1 MSRKVPPDMRYGFCI
16 ALLVGLGA
24 GAFASD
30 RQESLESVRLSYSLE
45 SVDDLIAEITT
56 DQGAGDPAALTEAY
70 LIKAEI
76 LRFEWETLPEDSE
89 DREHV
94 ADELDAAAWAG
105 IERCKLLTESSE
117 TFRLRADL
125 LGTLIRSRYRA
136 KKHRAEMEADAE
148 RALELDSKNARAY
161 VSKSKPLLFADERHG
176 GDIETAI
183 KLLDT
188 AIELDDSLESA
199 KLLRAFGLEQLD
211 DRDAALA
218 AYREILQRNPQCR
231 PAKHAISELEH

>member
-1 MSRKVPPDMRYGFCI
+1 MRYGLYS
-16 ALLVGLGA
+16 ALFLGFA
-24 GAFASD
+24 TCAFASD
-30 RQESLESVRLSYSLE
+30 WQERIATVRRSYSVE
-45 SVDDLIAEITT
+45 SVDDLIAGMTT
-56 DQGAGDPAALTEAY
+56 ADAPAALAEAY

-76 LRFEWETLPEDSE
+76 LRFEWEILPEDAD

-105 IERCKLLTESSE
+105 IERCKLLSESSE

-148 RALELDSKNARAY
+148 RAIELDSENARAY
-161 VSKSKPLLFADERHG
+161 VSKAKPFLFASERHG

-183 KLLDT
+183 ELLDK
-188 AIELDDSLESA
+188 ALELDDSLETA
-199 KLLRAFGLEQLD
+199 KLLRAYGLEQLD
-211 DRDAALA
+211 KRDEALA
-218 AYREILQRNPQCR
+218 VYREVLQRNPQCR
-231 PAKHAISELEH
+231 PAAHAISELER